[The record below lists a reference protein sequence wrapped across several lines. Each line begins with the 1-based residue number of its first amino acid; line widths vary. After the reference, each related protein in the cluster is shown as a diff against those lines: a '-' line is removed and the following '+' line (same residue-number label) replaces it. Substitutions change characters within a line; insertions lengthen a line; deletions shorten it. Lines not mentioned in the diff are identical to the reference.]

1 MSRMQSPMSYNIHG
15 CQACHFCVLI
25 FAWHLFPP
33 HSPSEGRTCNLKAT
47 QSRDRFWIGFRVQ
60 GKPVRTNKAQIPNF
74 GLSYQRSG
82 HSFLAGRWQHL
93 TTTRG
98 RCWQA
103 GSTGEAC
110 RAPAP
115 VLEVVWALILFPCK
129 PSYNSSICVS
139 FKTTFSIF
147 GLCENVQMDRWGS
160 FSVPLR
166 FTVTEVFPEVPK
178 SSSE

>member
-1 MSRMQSPMSYNIHG
+1 MWPKGSPVGSFHSS
-15 CQACHFCVLI
+15 
-25 FAWHLFPP
+25 LF
-33 HSPSEGRTCNLKAT
+33 
-47 QSRDRFWIGFRVQ
+47 RDRFWIGFRVQ

-74 GLSYQRSG
+74 NLSYQRRG

-98 RCWQA
+98 RWRA
-103 GSTGEAC
+103 GSTVEAC

-115 VLEVVWALILFPCK
+115 VLEVVWAFISFPCK
-129 PSYNSSICVS
+129 RSYNSSICDS
-139 FKTTFSIF
+139 FKSIFSIF
-147 GLCENVQMDRWGS
+147 GLCENVQMDRWSS

-166 FTVTEVFPEVPK
+166 FTVTKEVCPEVPK